1 MMRQHHHYWQSEQE
15 SSNGGRVNDLDVS
28 QDFEGDMNLGDVITS
43 ISIEPVF
50 NDNKFTDFNP

>member
-1 MMRQHHHYWQSEQE
+1 MMRKNHHYWQSEQE